1 MDIQLFERSPVGRL
15 EPIHGYDSYLQISAT
30 GDYDPWVR
38 FFSTAVE
45 AQADDMVERI
55 EQLLTVRAEMLSI
68 VREHKIRG
76 FAVDI
81 IEDLIGYSSITPSA
95 AAKRHEV
102 QYKTAN
108 DAIKR
113 LEALGILVETTG
125 ADYGRIF
132 VCPRVRNIVLR
143 P

>member
-1 MDIQLFERSPVGRL
+1 M
-15 EPIHGYDSYLQISAT
+15 SAT

-45 AQADDMVERI
+45 AQAQDMVERI
-55 EQLLTVRAEMLSI
+55 EQLLAE
-68 VREHKIRG
+68 RETLLRIARDNKIRG

-81 IEDLIGYSSITPSA
+81 IEDLIGYSSITPST
-95 AAKRHEV
+95 AAKRHGV

-113 LEALGILVETTG
+113 LEGLGILLEITR
-125 ADYGRIF
+125 ASYGRIYI
-132 VCPRVRNIVLR
+132 CPRVTDIVTR